1 MAEMKRKNDQ
11 NNLNNM
17 QKQKEK
23 SIKIAMYIWLDQ
35 YAYVDGSEVP
45 AINDSNVRGSW
56 NY

>member
-23 SIKIAMYIWLDQ
+23 SIKIAMYI
-35 YAYVDGSEVP
+35 
-45 AINDSNVRGSW
+45 
-56 NY
+56 